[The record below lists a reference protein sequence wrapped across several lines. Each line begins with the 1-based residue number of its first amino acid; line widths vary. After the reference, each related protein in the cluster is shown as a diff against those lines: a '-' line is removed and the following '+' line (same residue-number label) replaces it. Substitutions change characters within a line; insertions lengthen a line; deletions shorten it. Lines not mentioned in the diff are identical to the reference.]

1 MLVRVIE
8 CQGHLFP
15 PCLLILLQDLKVG
28 ETVSVLADVNGS
40 CHKGLCSK
48 FEGEA
53 VFVGNGVVRKDRTE
67 VFRREGPT
75 R

>member
-1 MLVRVIE
+1 MPR
-8 CQGHLFP
+8 P
-15 PCLLILLQDLKVG
+15 PLPFAALILLQDLKVG
-28 ETVSVLADVNGS
+28 ETVSVLADINGS

-48 FEGEA
+48 FEGET
-53 VFVGNGVVRKDRTE
+53 VFVGNGTARKDRTE

>member
-1 MLVRVIE
+1 M
-8 CQGHLFP
+8 
-15 PCLLILLQDLKVG
+15 
-28 ETVSVLADVNGS
+28 SVLADVNGS